1 MRLKSLF
8 LCRSCVNA
16 FTVVFLILIINGYYE
31 NVHFLEQAQFSL
43 LSSQDEV
50 LDMIR
55 EVLIIPMTENTIS
68 LF

>member
-1 MRLKSLF
+1 
-8 LCRSCVNA
+8 VNA
-16 FTVVFLILIINGYYE
+16 FIVVFLILIINGHYE

-55 EVLIIPMTENTIS
+55 EVLIILMTKNTI
-68 LF
+68 FPF